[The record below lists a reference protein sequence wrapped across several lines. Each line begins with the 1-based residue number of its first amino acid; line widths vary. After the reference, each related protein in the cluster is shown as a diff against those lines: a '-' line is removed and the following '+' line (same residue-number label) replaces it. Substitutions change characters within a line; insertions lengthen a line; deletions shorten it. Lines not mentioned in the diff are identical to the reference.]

1 MNPTVYSRRDFL
13 KKSTA
18 ALGIGALVTSSTQL
32 ACIPSTAPAMK
43 AEISNSRI
51 FFNTAIPELSKLGDG
66 VKLESN
72 DLEYPILLIK
82 TSESSFAAL
91 STECMHL
98 GCQVRMQRTVLRC
111 PCHGSVYDLNGGVL
125 NGPTER
131 QLNSFPVQINGSQV
145 EILVTQ

>member
-1 MNPTVYSRRDFL
+1 MKSKVSRREFL
-13 KKSTA
+13 RTSTA
-18 ALGIGALVTSSTQL
+18 AFGVGALVTSAGQL
-32 ACIPSTAPAMK
+32 GCIPSTAPAMK
-43 AEISNSRI
+43 AEMSNRRIS
-51 FFNTAIPELSKLGDG
+51 FNTAIPELSKLGDG

-111 PCHGSVYDLNGGVL
+111 PCHGSVYDLKGGVL

-131 QLNSFPVQINGSQV
+131 PLNSFPVQIQGSQV

>member
-1 MNPTVYSRRDFL
+1 MKPRVYSRRDFL
-13 KKSTA
+13 RKSTA
-18 ALGIGALVTSSTQL
+18 ALGVGVLVTSSTQL
-32 ACIPSTAPAMK
+32 ACVPSTAPAMK
-43 AEISNSRI
+43 AELTNNTIS
-51 FFNTAIPELSKLGDG
+51 FNTAIPELSNLGDG

-72 DLEYPILLIK
+72 DLEYPILLIR

-131 QLNSFPVQINGSQV
+131 PLISFPVQIHGSKV
-145 EILVTQ
+145 EILVS